1 MIPHDK
7 TRKTMCSTETT
18 RRQRRFLATLCCTA
32 SLVAFSPSCSRDTQ
46 AAPTKTEVTLEP
58 NVFNAEHPET
68 FKLTRVESRAVPII
82 LKANGT
88 ISPDVARTIHVTSL
102 GSGRVI
108 ELNARLGDQVR
119 KGQALLTISSP
130 DLASA
135 TADYQKA
142 RADEEFSRKALERA
156 QLLNSHGALAEK
168 DLQQAQDAGEKAKA
182 DLQASAQRVRLL
194 GGDPDHAAAIIQL
207 RAPVSGTI
215 VEQNVAGFEG
225 VKSLD
230 NSPNLFTIADLS
242 EVWVLC
248 DVYENDLAAVRLGD
262 PAEIHLNAF
271 PDRVFRGRVSDIS
284 RVLDPNTRSA
294 KVRVVLSN
302 PGGSLKPGMYAA
314 ATFHSRKL
322 QNRLVV
328 PSAAIMRLQDR
339 DWVFRK
345 EGAQRFRQIE
355 IHSVAQTEDGLQQI
369 QDGTVQAGQEIVFN
383 ALEFASAM
391 AEQQK

>member
-1 MIPHDK
+1 MILNLK
-7 TRKTMCSTETT
+7 IRKM
-18 RRQRRFLATLCCTA
+18 AAMLCCTA
-32 SLVAFSPSCSRDTQ
+32 SLVAFNTSCTRDTQ

-58 NVFNAEHPET
+58 NVFNAEHAES
-68 FKLTRVESRAVPII
+68 FKLARVESRSVPTM

-88 ISPDVARTIHVTSL
+88 ISPDIARTIHVTSL

-108 ELNARLGDQVR
+108 ELNVRLGDQVH
-119 KGQALLTISSP
+119 KGQTLLTISSA
-130 DLASA
+130 DLATA

-142 RADEEFSRKALERA
+142 RADEELSGKALERA

-168 DLQQAQDAGEKAKA
+168 DLQQAQDAEEKAKA
-182 DLQASAQRVRLL
+182 DLQASVQRVRLL
-194 GGDPDHAAAIIQL
+194 GGDPDHAAAVIQL

-215 VEQNVAGFEG
+215 VEQNIAGFEG
-225 VKSLD
+225 VRSLD

-248 DVYENDLAAVRLGD
+248 DVYENDLEAVRVGD
-262 PAEIHLNAF
+262 PAEIGLNAF
-271 PDRVFRGRVSDIS
+271 PDRVFRGRVSDIA

-302 PGGSLKPGMYAA
+302 PGGLLKPGMYAT

-369 QDGTVQAGQEIVFN
+369 QDGTVQAGEEIVFN

-391 AEQQK
+391 AEQRK

>member
-1 MIPHDK
+1 MIPNDK
-7 TRKTMCSTETT
+7 TRKIVAM
-18 RRQRRFLATLCCTA
+18 LCCTA
-32 SLVAFSPSCSRDTQ
+32 SLVAFHASCSRDSQ
-46 AAPTKTEVTLEP
+46 AAPTRTEVTLEP
-58 NVFNAEHPET
+58 NVFNAEHAET
-68 FKLTRVESRAVPII
+68 FKLTQVESRAVPMT

-119 KGQALLTISSP
+119 KGQVLLTISSP

-142 RADEEFSRKALERA
+142 RADEDLSSKALERA

-168 DLQQAQDAGEKAKA
+168 DLQQAQDAAEKAKA

-194 GGDPDHAAAIIQL
+194 GGDPDHAATVIQL
-207 RAPVSGTI
+207 RAPVSGTV

-248 DVYENDLAAVRLGD
+248 DVYENDLATVHVGD
-262 PAEIHLNAF
+262 PAEIRLNAY

-284 RVLDPNTRSA
+284 RVLDPSTRSA
-294 KVRVVLSN
+294 KVRIELSN
-302 PGGSLKPGMYAA
+302 PGGSLKPGMYAS
-314 ATFHSRKL
+314 ATFHSRRL
-322 QNRLVV
+322 QNRLVI

-355 IHSVAQTEDGLQQI
+355 IHSVDQTEDGLQQI
-369 QDGTVQAGQEIVFN
+369 QNGTVQAGQEIVFN

>member
-7 TRKTMCSTETT
+7 TRKIVAM
-18 RRQRRFLATLCCTA
+18 LCFTA
-32 SLVAFSPSCSRDTQ
+32 SLVAFNASCSRDTQ
-46 AAPTKTEVTLEP
+46 AAPPKTEVTLEP
-58 NVFNAEHPET
+58 NVFNAQQAET
-68 FKLTRVESRAVPII
+68 FKLTRVESRPVPTI

-119 KGQALLTISSP
+119 KGQVLLTISSS

-142 RADEEFSRKALERA
+142 RADEELSRKALERA

-168 DLQQAQDAGEKAKA
+168 DLQQAQDAAEKSQA
-182 DLQASAQRVRLL
+182 DLQASAQRVHLL
-194 GGDPDHAAAIIQL
+194 GGDPDHAAAVIQL

-248 DVYENDLAAVRLGD
+248 DVYENDLAAVRVGD
-262 PAEIHLNAF
+262 PADIRLNAF
-271 PDRVFRGRVSDIS
+271 PDRVFRGKVRDIS

-302 PGGSLKPGMYAA
+302 PGGLLRPGMYAA
-314 ATFHSRKL
+314 ATFHSRRL
-322 QNRLVV
+322 ESRLVV

-339 DWVFRK
+339 DWVFKR

-355 IHSVAQTEDGLQQI
+355 IHSVNQTEDGLQEI
-369 QDGTVQAGQEIVFN
+369 QNGAVQAGQEIVIN